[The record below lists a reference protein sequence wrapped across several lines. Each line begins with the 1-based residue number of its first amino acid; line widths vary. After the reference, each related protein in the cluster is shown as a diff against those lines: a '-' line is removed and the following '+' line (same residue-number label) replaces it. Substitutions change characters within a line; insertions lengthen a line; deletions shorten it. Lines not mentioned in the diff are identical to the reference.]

1 MYVIILKIYTLVG
14 MLGLPLTSF
23 RSIITLSVLTSLAL
37 YIEAKGI
44 FGITPHPWRY
54 FQWLGSVYFLISAMI
69 FYYSILI
76 FKTRL
81 FTIRV
86 LTFWERLL
94 LPIFMSQTLAVGY
107 LLKISLGRSSI
118 KEGGAFFANSFGL
131 FPSGHTL
138 VSLLAL
144 TLVVKSVSNLRFA
157 TFSSTRWVTFLAL
170 LLLLLLALDLFISGD
185 HYLSD
190 IFASSVIY
198 LVFLKLWGWL
208 LSKFQ
213 RKV

>member
-1 MYVIILKIYTLVG
+1 MYVIILKNYTLVG

-23 RSIITLSVLTSLAL
+23 RSIITLSVLTGLAL
-37 YIEAKGI
+37 CIEAKEN

-54 FQWLGSVYFLISAMI
+54 FQWLGSLYFLISAMI

-76 FKTRL
+76 FRSRL
-81 FTIRV
+81 LTMKV
-86 LTFWERLL
+86 LPFWEQILM
-94 LPIFMSQTLAVGY
+94 PIFMSQTLVVGY
-107 LLKISLGRSSI
+107 LLKKSLGRSSI
-118 KEGGAFFANSFGL
+118 SEGGAFFANSFGL

-138 VSLLAL
+138 VALLAL
-144 TLVVKSVSNLRFA
+144 SLIVKSILNLGYT
-157 TFSSTRWVTFLAL
+157 TFSSIRWVTFVAL
-170 LLLLLLALDLFISGD
+170 LLIFLLALDLFISGD

-198 LVFLKLWGWL
+198 LVFIKLWGWL
-208 LSKFQ
+208 LSNWQ

>member
-1 MYVIILKIYTLVG
+1 

-23 RSIITLSVLTSLAL
+23 RSIITLSVLTGLAL
-37 YIEAKGI
+37 YIEAKEK

-54 FQWLGSVYFLISAMI
+54 FQWLGSLYFLISAMI

-76 FKTRL
+76 FRFRL
-81 FTIRV
+81 STMKV
-86 LTFWERLL
+86 LPFWEQILM
-94 LPIFMSQTLAVGY
+94 PIFMFQTIAVGY

-118 KEGGAFFANSFGL
+118 SEGGAFFANSFGL

-138 VSLLAL
+138 VALLAL
-144 TLVVKSVSNLRFA
+144 TLIVKSILILGYTA
-157 TFSSTRWVTFLAL
+157 FSSTRWVTFVAL
-170 LLLLLLALDLFISGD
+170 LLLFLLALDLFISGD

-208 LSKFQ
+208 LSNWQ